1 VNRLTLPL
9 AGAGA
14 AALALS
20 IVAGAAHPVPVSA
33 AAPPAVQTGAQ
44 AGAAPARLAGIV
56 AVVSTRLTS
65 AQAADLAMMAEEEK
79 VARDLYRAFAAR
91 YPSRVW
97 DNIAA
102 AEASHLAAVRTLL
115 VRYGVADPTAGRA
128 DGSFASA
135 TFQAMYDRLLAKG
148 LTSEVAAF
156 GVGRTVE
163 LDDIARLDTALGRVT
178 QSDVRTVYTNL
189 RRGSTQHLRAFER
202 QLAR

>member
-1 VNRLTLPL
+1 MNRLTLPL
-9 AGAGA
+9 VGAGA

-20 IVAGAAHPVPVSA
+20 IAAGAAHPVAVSA
-33 AAPPAVQTGAQ
+33 AAPSAAQAGAQ
-44 AGAAPARLAGIV
+44 AGAPPAGLAGTV
-56 AVVSTRLTS
+56 ALATTRLT
-65 AQAADLAMMAEEEK
+65 AVQAADLAGMAEEEK

-102 AEASHLAAVRTLL
+102 AEASHLAAIRTLL
-115 VRYGVADPTAGRA
+115 ARYGVADPTAGRS
-128 DGSFASA
+128 DGYFASA
-135 TFQAMYDRLLAKG
+135 AFQAMYDRLLATG
-148 LTSEVAAF
+148 LSSEVAAF

-163 LDDIARLDTALGRVT
+163 VDDIARLDAALGRAT
-178 QSDVRTVYTNL
+178 QSDVRIVYTNL